1 MPGFQVEAGR
11 TVCPAER
18 TICFS
23 GKERLAEAV
32 RFDGIGA
39 HAHSIGRAADDDRI
53 PFVVRLPA
61 KLMIPPH
68 FSLLHLRDRKPRIL
82 AVDDYARN
90 LRVVKET
97 LTARDFEVFTATSGA
112 EALKEVHE
120 HLPDIILLDL
130 MMPVMDGLEVCR
142 RLKAHTGTQ
151 DIPIIFLTAA
161 DEKKLVTKALDLG
174 AVDYVVK
181 PFNPAE
187 LMARVR
193 THLELKDT
201 RDELRR
207 IIAQKND
214 LMSVVAHDLKNPL
227 GTIRM
232 SASLLKEQK
241 GADATRTELVDS
253 IISAC
258 DDSLAFINARL
269 ERNAR
274 ELGLARLSVEEFQLA
289 DVLVPVL
296 QQNAQAATAKNI
308 QLEVVGDAGVGIK
321 VSADYLAMVQVID
334 NLVSNAVKFTPRGGS
349 VWIDVARQ
357 GEMASIEIRDQ
368 GPGLT
373 AEDQAHL
380 FEPYRRLS
388 AQPTGGESST
398 GLGLSIAR
406 QLMEAMGGKI
416 GCRSAP
422 GEGACF
428 WVSLPSVG

>member
-1 MPGFQVEAGR
+1 MGISE
-11 TVCPAER
+11 
-18 TICFS
+18 
-23 GKERLAEAV
+23 KERLAQPG
-32 RFDGIGA
+32 RFDGIEA
-39 HAHSIGRAADDDRI
+39 YAHSIRHAASGDRVTFI
-53 PFVVRLPA
+53 VSISAKPMILPH
-61 KLMIPPH
+61 L
-68 FSLLHLRDRKPRIL
+68 SLLHLRDRKPRIL
-82 AVDDYARN
+82 AVDDYPRN

-97 LTARDFEVFTATSGA
+97 LAARDFDVFTATSGA
-112 EALKEVHE
+112 EALKQVHE

-142 RLKAHTGTQ
+142 QLKAHAGTQ

-232 SASLLKEQK
+232 SALLLKE
-241 GADATRTELVDS
+241 GGGSESTHTELVES

-269 ERNAR
+269 EKNAR
-274 ELGLARLSVEEFQLA
+274 ELGLARLSVEEIQLA
-289 DVLVPVL
+289 DVLVPVM
-296 QQNAQAATAKNI
+296 QQNSQAATAKEI
-308 QLEVVGDAGVGIK
+308 QLDVVGDGGVGIK
-321 VSADYLAMVQVID
+321 VAADYLALVQVID
-334 NLVSNAVKFTPRGGS
+334 NLVSNAVKFTPSGGN
-349 VWIDVARQ
+349 VWIESKREGDAAR
-357 GEMASIEIRDQ
+357 IEIRDQ

-406 QLMEAMGGKI
+406 QLIEAMGGKI
-416 GCRSAP
+416 GCTSKP

-428 WVSLPSVG
+428 WISLPTKD